1 MAALTFTSSNLI
13 DAIQNES
20 VLWDTNQVTTEED
33 KELAWQRIAD
43 IFGLTNGNYIEYYS
57 RRSNGLGLA
66 NQ

>member
-1 MAALTFTSSNLI
+1 MATLTFTSSNLI

-43 IFGLTNGNYIEYYS
+43 IFGLTNGNYIEYYL
-57 RRSNGLGLA
+57 RRSNGRDFA
-66 NQ
+66 NK

>member
-43 IFGLTNGNYIEYYS
+43 IFGLTNGNYIEYYL
-57 RRSNGLGLA
+57 RRSNGRGFA
-66 NQ
+66 NK